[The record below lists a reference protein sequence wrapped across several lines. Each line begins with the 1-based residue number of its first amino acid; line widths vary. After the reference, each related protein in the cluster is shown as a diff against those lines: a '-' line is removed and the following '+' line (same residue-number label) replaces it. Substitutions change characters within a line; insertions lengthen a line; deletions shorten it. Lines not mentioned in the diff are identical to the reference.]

1 MLTGHAAFLTA
12 TMIISYYYIIIITN
26 EGIHLDLDTWI
37 FVGSDPDPSLFWCN
51 NERQSPDSLLSLAK
65 IINHV

>member
-37 FVGSDPDPSLFWCN
+37 FVTIY
-51 NERQSPDSLLSLAK
+51 K
-65 IINHV
+65 